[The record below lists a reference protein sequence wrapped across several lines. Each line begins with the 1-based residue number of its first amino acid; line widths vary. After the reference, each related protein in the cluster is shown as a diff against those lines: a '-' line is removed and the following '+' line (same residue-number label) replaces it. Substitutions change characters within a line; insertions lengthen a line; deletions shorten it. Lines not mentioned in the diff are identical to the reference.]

1 MASLIGQN
9 IGGNPRGILNLGAT
23 INSPL
28 STTLQSVTDGMGN
41 NSPLQLSTTMIAVG
55 GNTTGS
61 GESGLKLGSIN
72 ANFGGIWYSG
82 VTPASNNYG
91 LSIGVN
97 YTELRGILGLYFVAN
112 YNTIGNVSNTGLA
125 LGQGVTAASARLHVR
140 GDGTNPIVRFETGA
154 GTQAFAIN
162 NNGGITIARDGNI
175 GPQIYPFNL
184 LETSQDILGFGL
196 GFTSNKVNFVSNN
209 YDVFFNGQNYTATS
223 GVANYVTIRRTFAAA
238 AGAASFRPLNLE
250 YTINNSGA
258 QTGTATGIFL
268 NATQTALN
276 GMGHNLMDLQVGGVS
291 KFKVD
296 NTGFLTTSS
305 AIIVNGYISLP
316 SNASISFSGQSQ
328 IFNSSDGV
336 IRLANDAGT
345 SFNRLQFGGTTN
357 AFPAIKRNGA
367 DMVFRLADDSGFCNI
382 SVAAITTNATANIN
396 TARMTNINDQNNF
409 VTAISITA
417 STGKVSLLT
426 LVSATGLPTTRPA
439 TVGDLYVDTAANI
452 LANGDKIVAIR
463 V

>member
-1 MASLIGQN
+1 
-9 IGGNPRGILNLGAT
+9 
-23 INSPL
+23 
-28 STTLQSVTDGMGN
+28 MGN

-268 NATQTALN
+268 NATETALN

-291 KFKVD
+291 KFKVF
-296 NTGFLTTSS
+296 NSGGVVASGVY
-305 AIIVNGYISLP
+305 VNGITR
-316 SNASISFSGQSQ
+316 SFITSP
-328 IFNSSDGV
+328 SDGIV
-336 IRLANDAGT
+336 TLYDSGAT

-367 DMVFRLADDSGFCNI
+367 GIDFKLADDSAFCSI
-382 SVAAITTNATANIN
+382 NAFGGTFSSTLN
-396 TARMTNINDQNNF
+396 TARVEMNGDYMGFNSNAAISGGGLGVLNLVPWTGSDMRLNMASGGNATSLINGTGTPEGV
-409 VTAISITA
+409 VTARIGSIYMRKDGGAGT
-417 STGKVSLLT
+417 SFYVKESGTGN
-426 LVSATGLPTTRPA
+426 TGW
-439 TVGDLYVDTAANI
+439 
-452 LANGDKIVAIR
+452 VAK
-463 V
+463 